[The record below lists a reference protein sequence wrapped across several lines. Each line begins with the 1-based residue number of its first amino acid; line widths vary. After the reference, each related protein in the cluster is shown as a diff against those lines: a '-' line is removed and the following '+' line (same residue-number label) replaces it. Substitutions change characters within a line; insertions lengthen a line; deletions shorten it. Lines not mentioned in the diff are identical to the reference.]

1 MQSSDK
7 PVFAFGSRL
16 PRFQEK
22 KSITPGPGEYDVND
36 CIGFEAWVKKQPSA
50 GFLDHRERFIKECLG
65 FADGELVPR
74 CGDTLRRTLAYET
87 YRDVSKPLF
96 QRGAH
101 IAGRIYNAE
110 YSYVLPHAGV
120 GLVAPPGD
128 ESGKENAKPV
138 ANRKSMGPPGTNRS
152 FNWTTKRMHELQ
164 VCMSAAASL
173 RTRYTSTH
181 SHSYVATTSQPLS
194 HLR

>member
-74 CGDTLRRTLAYET
+74 CGDTLRRTL
-87 YRDVSKPLF
+87 VCVC
-96 QRGAH
+96 
-101 IAGRIYNAE
+101 RIRRQDLGF
-110 YSYVLPHAGV
+110 SYV
-120 GLVAPPGD
+120 
-128 ESGKENAKPV
+128 
-138 ANRKSMGPPGTNRS
+138 RR
-152 FNWTTKRMHELQ
+152 TKL
-164 VCMSAAASL
+164 
-173 RTRYTSTH
+173 T
-181 SHSYVATTSQPLS
+181 AT
-194 HLR
+194 